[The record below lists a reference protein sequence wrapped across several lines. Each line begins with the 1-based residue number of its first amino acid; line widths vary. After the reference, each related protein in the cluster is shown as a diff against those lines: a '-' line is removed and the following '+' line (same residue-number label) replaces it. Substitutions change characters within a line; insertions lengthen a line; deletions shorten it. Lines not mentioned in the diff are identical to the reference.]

1 MTVTREEFDA
11 ALTSVRELTETVAQ
25 ITADLKIQ
33 FERIAQMQA
42 ELDSLR
48 IAAERRQSRKKKSAP
63 MSPGVAA
70 DQPDERR
77 SRPR

>member
-11 ALTSVRELTETVAQ
+11 ALREWKETVDQ
-25 ITADLKIQ
+25 HTADLKIQ

-48 IAAERRQSRKKKSAP
+48 IASQGRSRKRKSTP
-63 MSPGVAA
+63 LQPVLAA
-70 DQPDERR
+70 DQQQ
-77 SRPR
+77 